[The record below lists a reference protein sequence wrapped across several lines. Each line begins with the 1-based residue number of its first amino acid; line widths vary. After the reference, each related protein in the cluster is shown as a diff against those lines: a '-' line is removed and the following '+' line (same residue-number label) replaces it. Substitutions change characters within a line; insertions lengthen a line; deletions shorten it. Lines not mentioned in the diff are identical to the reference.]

1 MKANHLA
8 VIFPAKDL
16 PQNTV
21 HACGAIW
28 TRTSRML
35 LPGLGKL
42 YDRFHPAAQP
52 WGVEIPAPFSVVL
65 GRDDPCR
72 FLRLY
77 LRAREF
83 REESIAFHVTGTLAE
98 TGVEKFRAAGD
109 ILICPVTLD
118 GTNKRLEG
126 HILWHAAMEQGAI
139 LPDCGVYYAERKRST
154 VEPDLEKSVESIP
167 ADYALCMV
175 TMECTGGHSHG
186 F

>member
-8 VIFPAKDL
+8 VVFSAKGL

-21 HACGAIW
+21 QACGAVW
-28 TRTSRML
+28 AETSRLL
-35 LPGLGKL
+35 LPGLGKV

-52 WGVEIPAPFSVVL
+52 WGVDIPASFSVVL
-65 GRDDPCR
+65 GRDDPCL

-83 REESIAFHVTGTLAE
+83 RGSSIDFHVGSTLME
-98 TGVEKFRAAGD
+98 TGFEKLQAAGD

-126 HILWHAAMEQGAI
+126 HILWHTAMASGVI

-154 VEPDLEKSVESIP
+154 VDLDFEKSVESAP
-167 ADYALCMV
+167 ADYALSMV
-175 TMECTGGHSHG
+175 TMERMD
-186 F
+186 

>member
-65 GRDDPCR
+65 PFPPVVPSGQGVSGGIHRLPCDR
-72 FLRLY
+72 
-77 LRAREF
+77 
-83 REESIAFHVTGTLAE
+83 H
-98 TGVEKFRAAGD
+98 AG
-109 ILICPVTLD
+109 
-118 GTNKRLEG
+118 
-126 HILWHAAMEQGAI
+126 
-139 LPDCGVYYAERKRST
+139 
-154 VEPDLEKSVESIP
+154 
-167 ADYALCMV
+167 
-175 TMECTGGHSHG
+175 
-186 F
+186 

>member
-1 MKANHLA
+1 MGSVLYHNPAAIGLLKKGINMKANHLA

-77 LRAREF
+77 LRAKIGR
-83 REESIAFHVTGTLAE
+83 AHV
-98 TGVEKFRAAGD
+98 
-109 ILICPVTLD
+109 
-118 GTNKRLEG
+118 
-126 HILWHAAMEQGAI
+126 
-139 LPDCGVYYAERKRST
+139 
-154 VEPDLEKSVESIP
+154 
-167 ADYALCMV
+167 
-175 TMECTGGHSHG
+175 
-186 F
+186 